1 MGGGVCAEVKGGG
14 GRGEVQIHY
23 TSLTP
28 RIAFRHLPPRNVRIY
43 RKPVVG
49 VCAQAYKASAL
60 RHWVYYDLVALCE
73 R

>member
-1 MGGGVCAEVKGGG
+1 MCGGEGGVG

-28 RIAFRHLPPRNVRIY
+28 RIALRHLPPRNVRIY

-60 RHWVYYDLVALCE
+60 RHGVYYDLVALCE
-73 R
+73 RLLI